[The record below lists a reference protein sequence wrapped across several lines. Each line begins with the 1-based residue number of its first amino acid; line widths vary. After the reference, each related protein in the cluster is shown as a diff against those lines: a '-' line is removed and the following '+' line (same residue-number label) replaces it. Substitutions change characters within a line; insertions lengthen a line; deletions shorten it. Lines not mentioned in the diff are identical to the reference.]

1 MSDGLKLPVFGTVG
15 RTVWE
20 SWFVIRRLW
29 PLVLVCTLI
38 LFALTEALG
47 VPRLTYTGSPMQK
60 HDPWVL
66 FFYRVRPILFILT
79 LIFLAI
85 VTHNEVLRGPVKLS
99 MEAVLRAPGR
109 AIGYI
114 FDLLFAML
122 SFVIFYPL
130 YIFVM
135 MGLSYVFYQ
144 LRLGQSLLSLAGIV
158 YISLFYS
165 LALAIV
171 SRLGLRLPSRAVGR
185 PLAWGDAWRMSR
197 GNVLRLMASHF
208 LVSGLLIWPLAI
220 VLLPPLMLTFA
231 AVGPAGHSPSSPV
244 PGLLISLANS
254 LLLTVDAIGYS
265 AFFSVVFARLREGQ
279 EVEDRDPPSAA

>member
-1 MSDGLKLPVFGTVG
+1 MSDGVKLPVFGTVG
-15 RTVWE
+15 RTARE

-29 PLVLVCTLI
+29 PLVLACTLI

-66 FFYRVRPILFILT
+66 FFYRARPILFILT

-85 VTHNEVLRGPVKLS
+85 VTHIEVLRGAVMFR
-99 MEAVLRAPGR
+99 MEALLRAPSR
-109 AIGYI
+109 AIGYV
-114 FDLLFAML
+114 FDLFFAML
-122 SFVIFYPL
+122 SFLIFYPL
-130 YIFVM
+130 YIFFSI
-135 MGLSYVFYQ
+135 GIGYIFH
-144 LRLGQSLLSLAGIV
+144 LRLGQQILQLACVI
-158 YISLFYS
+158 YILLFYP

-171 SRLGLRLPSRAVGR
+171 SRLALRLPSRAVGR
-185 PLAWGDAWRMSR
+185 PLAWVDAWRMSR

-208 LVSGLLIWPLAI
+208 LVSGLLIWPLAV
-220 VLLPPLMLTFA
+220 VLLPPLLLTFV

-244 PGLLISLANS
+244 PGLLISLGNS

-265 AFFSVVFARLREGQ
+265 AFFSVVFARLGEGQ
-279 EVEDRDPPSAA
+279 NVEECDAPSAA